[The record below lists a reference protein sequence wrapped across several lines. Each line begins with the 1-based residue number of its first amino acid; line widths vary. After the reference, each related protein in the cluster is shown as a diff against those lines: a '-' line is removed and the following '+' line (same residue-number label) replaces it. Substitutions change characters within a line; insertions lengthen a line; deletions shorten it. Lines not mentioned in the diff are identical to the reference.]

1 MLQQSKTS
9 FISIYAQFKSAI
21 RPQFKLILI
30 IHFSGLWQKEK
41 NKKTKKLFRGQRSP
55 GRLLKTKR
63 KFIITFFLWHLALK
77 FMILLMIRSS
87 FLHKL
92 RAFMWLHNFFRASGK
107 KSSLTVFFAF
117 AWNVY
122 ALHIA
127 CRLPQPFRI
136 FTLRKCRLQ
145 KISGVK
151 FKIKKKILRVKG
163 FRRAVRVV
171 H

>member
-92 RAFMWLHNFFRASGK
+92 RAFMWLHNFFGASGK
-107 KSSLTVFFAF
+107 KIIPHSFFRLRMKRVRFTYCLSSPSTLSH
-117 AWNVY
+117 
-122 ALHIA
+122 LH
-127 CRLPQPFRI
+127 PQKMQI
-136 FTLRKCRLQ
+136 TKNIWS
-145 KISGVK
+145 KV
-151 FKIKKKILRVKG
+151 
-163 FRRAVRVV
+163 
-171 H
+171 